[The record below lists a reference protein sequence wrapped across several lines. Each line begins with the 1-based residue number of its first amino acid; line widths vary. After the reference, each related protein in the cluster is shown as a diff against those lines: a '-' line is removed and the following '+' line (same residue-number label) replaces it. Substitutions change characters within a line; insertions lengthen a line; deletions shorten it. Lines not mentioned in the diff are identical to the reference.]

1 MWGCAGERL
10 IPFPVFSVL
19 SSCSACFSCW
29 GAQCQGRL
37 SATLLAL
44 LRDSNDRS
52 VCLCLGRL
60 VIAVSGFLRIGRP
73 AASES

>member
-1 MWGCAGERL
+1 MW
-10 IPFPVFSVL
+10 
-19 SSCSACFSCW
+19 
-29 GAQCQGRL
+29 L

-60 VIAVSGFLRIGRP
+60 VAAVSGFLLTGRP
-73 AASES
+73 AVSES